1 SLKLIKNVGTTSK
14 VPIDILSI
22 ALSVVGFGGLLYGT
36 SSIARDGWDD
46 PIVLTTIIGGI
57 VLVVLFIIRQ
67 LRLETP
73 LLDFRVFK
81 QGQFAVGIVI

>member
-1 SLKLIKNVGTTSK
+1 
-14 VPIDILSI
+14 IDILSI

-81 QGQFAVGIVI
+81 QGQFAVGIVIMAFTMIAMIGSETV